1 MSETEKKYDD
11 ESSLAWNYRWR
22 MYKCAN
28 PEGEEEEDTGVTSV
42 NPIYFVPESRER
54 ERVEV
59 ETEER
64 GLRKKLGV
72 RGREVETRKA
82 FARREG

>member
-1 MSETEKKYDD
+1 
-11 ESSLAWNYRWR
+11 

-54 ERVEV
+54 ERELKS
-59 ETEER
+59 R
-64 GLRKKLGV
+64 Q
-72 RGREVETRKA
+72 
-82 FARREG
+82 RREG